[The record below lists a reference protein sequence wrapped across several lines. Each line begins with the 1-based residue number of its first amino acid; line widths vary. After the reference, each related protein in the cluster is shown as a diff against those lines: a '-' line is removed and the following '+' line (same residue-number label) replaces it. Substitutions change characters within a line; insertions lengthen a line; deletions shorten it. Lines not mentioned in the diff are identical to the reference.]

1 MTAKQARYAF
11 VAELLEGDSRVRTL
25 AFWSPDGI
33 IPNIEYDIA
42 NTPCESILGGKLC
55 HFPENVSSVFPHDNL
70 LIEFGVESFL
80 AIPLTDPSDKVIGH
94 LAVLDHVPMTV
105 EPHSI
110 PVLKTFAARATAELQ
125 RQLAEEA
132 LQAGKD
138 RLESILATAMDGI
151 VTVDD
156 EQKVTV
162 FNQAAE
168 NMFRVSASDALGQP
182 LDHFIPERFRRVLRE
197 HMERVDPS
205 NTPPNQMAQLQ
216 TVFGVRVDGEECPL
230 EASISQVEVMGKQL
244 FTVILR
250 DLTERYRA
258 KAKISKLQHTTKY
271 LQDEIN
277 MEHLNHD

>member
-42 NTPCESILGGKLC
+42 NTPCESVLGGKLC

-70 LIEFGVESFL
+70 VIEFGVESYL

-132 LQAGKD
+132 L
-138 RLESILATAMDGI
+138 
-151 VTVDD
+151 
-156 EQKVTV
+156 
-162 FNQAAE
+162 
-168 NMFRVSASDALGQP
+168 
-182 LDHFIPERFRRVLRE
+182 
-197 HMERVDPS
+197 
-205 NTPPNQMAQLQ
+205 
-216 TVFGVRVDGEECPL
+216 
-230 EASISQVEVMGKQL
+230 
-244 FTVILR
+244 
-250 DLTERYRA
+250 
-258 KAKISKLQHTTKY
+258 
-271 LQDEIN
+271 
-277 MEHLNHD
+277 